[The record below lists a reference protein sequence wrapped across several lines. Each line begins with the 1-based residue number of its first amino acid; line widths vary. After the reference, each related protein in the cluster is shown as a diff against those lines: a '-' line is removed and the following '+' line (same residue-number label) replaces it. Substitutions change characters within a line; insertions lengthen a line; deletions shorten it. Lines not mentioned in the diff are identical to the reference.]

1 MRILYLTG
9 HYPADLTSGATLLV
23 QRLAHAARRAGHDV
37 RVVAGAHRAGL
48 TDGAVSDSDD
58 DGVPVR
64 WIGTTGWT
72 DQDVDANWWNP
83 AAATVVAGV
92 LDDFRPDVVHAH
104 ALQTLGGGVLEEAA
118 RRGIRTVVTM
128 HDLWWWCARLFLV
141 DTGLQP
147 CSLVTCLG
155 ECPCART
162 VEWRERRSS
171 RLLEALARVDLVL
184 TPSSALRD
192 VVIANG
198 LDPARVRVDPN
209 DVEIG
214 RRADPI
220 DPDAVRAAPDVRFVY
235 LGGPN
240 PLKGAGVIASAA
252 RHLTGTNGWRLVAHG
267 LDAPV
272 PALPERATVRPPF
285 DPSERDAVLASA
297 DVLVLPSVARES
309 YSLAAREALAAG
321 LAVIT
326 SDCLGPEEVVVDGV
340 NGLVVPTGD
349 ALALAAAMTTLVD
362 DREMLVRL
370 RQGANATTI
379 PHLDAD
385 MHLAGLL
392 TAYAGPVG
400 HAVSAPDATPPS
412 TLVIVD
418 ADGDLTRWRGHQTVE
433 ALRAVGGRAE
443 VVHVSHP
450 ELTTLVADHEVVV
463 LVRVGL
469 SAGSVAALQAARDSG
484 TTVVFDAD
492 DLADLRGDV
501 LAFCDGVVA
510 ATDHGARALGET
522 FEIPAAW
529 VPPHVGIAE
538 GRLADRARRRD
549 RRPGPLRVG
558 VLGVDDTDIA
568 AWMSIEPTVAAT
580 LVARTD
586 TELHLIGA
594 LPASDLTRSLGPRLV
609 HHDTPGWTQRPDLLR
624 DIDILLAPVTPG
636 DNPANH
642 HDVHVARTWISAA
655 LVRSATIASDNGT
668 LRMLATPGRDVMT
681 ASTPDQWRLTI
692 EHLLDDALARVRLA
706 NQAERTA
713 TVRHGP
719 TVHGRQV
726 AQALDT
732 IRAAPRP
739 DRPLP
744 VFDTLGTDVATA
756 IVLEPYELPP
766 VPAGPR
772 PRGRWRALIGRRR

>member
-9 HYPADLTSGATLLV
+9 HYPPDLTSGATLLV

-48 TDGAVSDSDD
+48 ADGVVSDADD

-64 WIGTTGWT
+64 WIGSTGWT
-72 DQDVDANWWNP
+72 DQDADANWWNP
-83 AAATVVAGV
+83 VAAAVVAGV
-92 LDDFRPDVVHAH
+92 LDDWRPDVVHAH

-141 DTGLQP
+141 DTSMQP
-147 CSLVTCLG
+147 CALVTCLG

-162 VEWRERRSS
+162 AQWRDDRSA
-171 RLLEALARVDLVL
+171 RLLDVLAQVDLVL

-214 RRADPI
+214 RRAAPV
-220 DPDAVRAAPDVRFVY
+220 DADALLTAPDVRFLY

-240 PLKGAGVIASAA
+240 PLKGADVIASAA

-267 LDAPV
+267 LAPQGT
-272 PALPERATVRPPF
+272 ALPERAVVQPPF
-285 DPSERDAVLASA
+285 DPTDREAVLAAA

-349 ALALAAAMTTLVD
+349 PVALAAAMTVLID
-362 DREMLVRL
+362 DRDLLVRL
-370 RQGANATTI
+370 RRGATDTHI
-379 PHLDAD
+379 PELDAD

-392 TAYAGPVG
+392 TAYAGPAG
-400 HAVSAPDATPPS
+400 HAVSAPAPAPPS
-412 TLVIVD
+412 TLVVVD
-418 ADGDLTRWRGHQTVE
+418 ADGDVTRWRGHQTVE
-433 ALRAVGGRAE
+433 ALRFVGGRADIA
-443 VVHVSHP
+443 HVTQPDLAS
-450 ELTTLVADHEVVV
+450 LVADHDVAL

-469 SAGSVAALQAARDSG
+469 SASSVRAIRAARDNG

-492 DLADLRGDV
+492 DLAELRGDV
-501 LAFCDGVVA
+501 VAFCDGVIA

-522 FEIPAAW
+522 FEIPAAC
-529 VPPHVGIAE
+529 VPPHVGIVE

-558 VLGVDDTDIA
+558 VLGIDDTDA
-568 AWMSIEPTVAAT
+568 TAWASIEPAITAT
-580 LVARTD
+580 LVARPD
-586 TELHLIGA
+586 TELHLVGP
-594 LPASDLTRSLGPRLV
+594 LPASDLTRSLGARV
-609 HHDTPGWTQRPDLLR
+609 MHHDTPSWTQRPDLIR
-624 DIDILLAPVTPG
+624 DLDVVLAPVTPG

-642 HDVHVARTWISAA
+642 HDVRVARTWISAA
-655 LVRSATIASDNGT
+655 LVRCATITSDTGT
-668 LRMLATPGRDVMT
+668 LRMLATPDRDVLA
-681 ASTPDQWRLTI
+681 ASVPDDWRLAL
-692 EHLLDDALARVRLA
+692 EHLLDDPLARVRLA
-706 NQAERTA
+706 NQAERSA
-713 TVRHGP
+713 TLRHGP
-719 TVHGRQV
+719 ALHGRRLAEALAV
-726 AQALDT
+726 MRSAPASPRPRPTLDT
-732 IRAAPRP
+732 
-739 DRPLP
+739 
-744 VFDTLGTDVATA
+744 VSDTLGEPV
-756 IVLEPYELPP
+756 VLEPYAAPAPP
-766 VPAGPR
+766 TVR
-772 PRGRWRALIGRRR
+772 RGRLRALIGRLR

>member
-9 HYPADLTSGATLLV
+9 HYPPDLTSGATLLV

-37 RVVAGAHRAGL
+37 RVVAGAYRAGL
-48 TDGAVSDSDD
+48 ADGAVSDSDD

-92 LDDFRPDVVHAH
+92 LDDWRPDVVHAH

-141 DTGLQP
+141 DTTLQP

-162 VEWRERRSS
+162 TEWREHRSS
-171 RLLEALARVDLVL
+171 RLLEVLARVDLVL

-192 VVIANG
+192 VVVANG

-214 RRADPI
+214 RRADPL
-220 DPDAVRAAPDVRFVY
+220 DPDAVLSAPDVRFVY

-240 PLKGAGVIASAA
+240 PLKGADVIAAAA

-267 LDAPV
+267 LIAPV
-272 PALPERATVRPPF
+272 SPLPERATVRPPF

-326 SDCLGPEEVVVDGV
+326 SDCLGPEEVVIDGV

-349 ALALAAAMTTLVD
+349 ARALAAAMTALVH

-370 RQGANATTI
+370 REGASSTTI
-379 PHLDAD
+379 PDLDAD

-392 TAYAGPVG
+392 TAYAGPAG
-400 HAVSAPDATPPS
+400 HAVSAPAVPPPS

-433 ALRAVGGRAE
+433 ALREVGGRAE

-450 ELTTLVADHEVVV
+450 DLTTLVADHDVAL

-469 SAGSVAALQAARDSG
+469 STGSVAALQAARDNG

-501 LAFCDGVVA
+501 LAFCDGVIA

-522 FEIPAAW
+522 FEIPAMW

-538 GRLADRARRRD
+538 GRLADRARRRE

-558 VLGVDDTDIA
+558 VLGVDDPDLA
-568 AWMSIEPTVAAT
+568 AWTSIEPTVAAT
-580 LVARTD
+580 LAARAD
-586 TELHLIGA
+586 TELHLVGV
-594 LPASDLTRSLGPRLV
+594 LPASDLTRSLGRRLV
-609 HHDTPGWTQRPDLLR
+609 HHDTPTWTQRPDLLR
-624 DIDILLAPVTPG
+624 DLDVVLAPVTPG

-655 LVRSATIASDNGT
+655 LVRCATIASDNGT
-668 LRMLATPGRDVMT
+668 LRLLATPGRDVMT
-681 ASTPDQWRLTI
+681 ASTPDEWRLAL
-692 EHLLDDALARVRLA
+692 EHLLDDALARARLA
-706 NQAERTA
+706 NQAERAA
-713 TVRHGP
+713 TLRHGP
-719 TVHGRQV
+719 ALHGRRV
-726 AQALDT
+726 AQALDA
-732 IRAAPRP
+732 IRSAPRP
-739 DRPLP
+739 VRPVP
-744 VFDTLGTDVATA
+744 VDDTTGPEWTEPV
-756 IVLEPYELPP
+756 VLEPYDVPP
-766 VPAGPR
+766 PPAGSR
-772 PRGRWRALIGRRR
+772 TRGRWRALIGRLR